1 VVLTARTGFAA
12 GIGSVVVAATS
23 GLLHVPGLVC
33 VGAFEAVLGAGIALD
48 LAQSGRPQ
56 DLEFVRQGDTTARL
70 GTEAHVSMLIRNNG
84 RRPVHGVLRD
94 AWPPS
99 AGNTAPT
106 KGSNAAA
113 KNTFPAN
120 GSIAT
125 PQNAA
130 PTNSSEAAAENAL
143 ATNESA
149 ATPNHGAPGNGSD
162 AAAINDFAANGS
174 AAAPNHTAPGNGS
187 AAAAT
192 NAFAANGSAAAPNHT
207 APGNGSAAAA
217 TNAFA
222 ANGSAAAP
230 NHGAP
235 GNGSAA
241 AATNAFAADGSVAT
255 PNHAVHGNGSAAAA
269 TNAFAADGS
278 VAAPNHAVH
287 GNGSAAAAS
296 TSRPDQLPT
305 EPRHEIDLAPGAAM
319 RIDTVL
325 TPTRRGD
332 RRPDLVTVR
341 SIGPFG
347 LAGRQVS
354 REVGWRL
361 RVLPPFNSRK
371 HLPSRLAQLRET
383 DGRSPVL
390 VRGQGSEFDSLR
402 EYVIGDDVR
411 SIDWRA
417 TARRNDVVV
426 RTWRPERDR
435 HVVIVLDT
443 SRTSA
448 GRVGDEPKLD
458 SAMDAALL
466 LTAVATRAGDRVD
479 LLAYDDDLRTAVTG
493 ALPGRTLAVFSDAMA
508 VLEPALVELDGTGL
522 TRHLLG
528 RVRRRSLIVL
538 LTSLDTASINE
549 GLLPELRQLTRKHT
563 VILASVADPRIA
575 DLAVGRGSANA
586 VFAAASAELSLSVR
600 RRTADELSRVG
611 VEVVDAV
618 PRDFAPALADRYLAL
633 KAQGRL

>member
-1 VVLTARTGFAA
+1 VVPDPPTTTDVPRSPVPASVPAPPAAAAASNGGRAALRGIVLTGRAGLAA
-12 GIGSVVVAATS
+12 AIGSVVVAATS
-23 GLLHVPGLVC
+23 GLLHVPGLLC
-33 VGAFEAVLGAGIALD
+33 VGVFEAVLGAGIAMD
-48 LAQSGRPQ
+48 LAQCGRPQ
-56 DLEFVRQGDTTARL
+56 DLEFARQGDTTARL
-70 GTEAHVSMLIRNNG
+70 GTQATVSLLVRNAG
-84 RRPVHGVLRD
+84 RRALSGVLRD
-94 AWPPS
+94 AWTPS
-99 AGNTAPT
+99 AGNGIGAAGPAAHNS
-106 KGSNAAA
+106 GS
-113 KNTFPAN
+113 
-120 GSIAT
+120 GS
-125 PQNAA
+125 
-130 PTNSSEAAAENAL
+130 L
-143 ATNESA
+143 
-149 ATPNHGAPGNGSD
+149 
-162 AAAINDFAANGS
+162 
-174 AAAPNHTAPGNGS
+174 AAAPNADTGSDTGS
-187 AAAAT
+187 APESASSSPAAAT
-192 NAFAANGSAAAPNHT
+192 LATDRSAR
-207 APGNGSAAAA
+207 PG
-217 TNAFA
+217 
-222 ANGSAAAP
+222 
-230 NHGAP
+230 
-235 GNGSAA
+235 
-241 AATNAFAADGSVAT
+241 
-255 PNHAVHGNGSAAAA
+255 
-269 TNAFAADGS
+269 
-278 VAAPNHAVH
+278 
-287 GNGSAAAAS
+287 
-296 TSRPDQLPT
+296 RLPL
-305 EPRHEIDLAPGAAM
+305 EPRHVLDLAPGTAA
-319 RIDTVL
+319 RIETTL

-332 RRPDLVTVR
+332 RKPDLVTVR
-341 SIGPFG
+341 SIGPLG

-354 REVGWRL
+354 REVPWRV

-371 HLPSRLAQLRET
+371 HLPSRLLQLRET

-390 VRGQGSEFDSLR
+390 IRGQGSEFDSLR
-402 EYVIGDDVR
+402 EYVLGDDVR

-493 ALPGRTLAVFSDAMA
+493 ALPGRTLALFSDAMA
-508 VLEPALVELDGTGL
+508 VLEPALVELDGAAL

-563 VILASVADPRIA
+563 VLLASVADPRIA
-575 DLAVGRGSANA
+575 ELAGARGTANA

-600 RRTADELSRVG
+600 RRTADELRRIG

-618 PRDFAPALADRYLAL
+618 PVDFAPALADTYLAL